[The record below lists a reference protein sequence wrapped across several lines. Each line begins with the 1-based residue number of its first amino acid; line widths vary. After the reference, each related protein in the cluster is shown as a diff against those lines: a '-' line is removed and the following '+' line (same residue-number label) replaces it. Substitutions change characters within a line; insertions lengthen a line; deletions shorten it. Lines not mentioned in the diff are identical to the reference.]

1 MPFEKFP
8 DEYEIDDL
16 VIDEDHHANARKG
29 WLIAG
34 TTLSLMFCGFFL
46 L

>member
-1 MPFEKFP
+1 MLFEQIP

-16 VIDEDHHANARKG
+16 VIDEDVDANARKG
-29 WLIAG
+29 WLIVG
-34 TTLSLMFCGFFL
+34 TSLSLMFCGFFL